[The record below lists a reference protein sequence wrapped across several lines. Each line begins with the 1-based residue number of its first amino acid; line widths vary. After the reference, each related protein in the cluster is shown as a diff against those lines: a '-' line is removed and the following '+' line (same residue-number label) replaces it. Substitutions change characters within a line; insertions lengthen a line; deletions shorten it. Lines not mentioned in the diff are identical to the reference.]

1 MEIDADQAP
10 AHSVRDYH
18 GCEHSRS
25 DQVRTFC
32 VNMTSRG
39 SCQVPH
45 WLNWIMVAYMAT
57 MIVLFSQFYVRR
69 YLGGNAEAK
78 PKSS

>member
-1 MEIDADQAP
+1 M
-10 AHSVRDYH
+10 
-18 GCEHSRS
+18 
-25 DQVRTFC
+25 TF
-32 VNMTSRG
+32 RG

>member
-18 GCEHSRS
+18 DCERSRS
-25 DQVRTFC
+25 DQVSVFR
-32 VNMTSRG
+32 VSIIARG

-69 YLGGNAEAK
+69 YLGGNTEAK